1 MSEDDSRQDA
11 DSAERSGDKPR
22 RSWLDRI
29 SAALSG
35 EPTTREDLVE
45 LLTDDDPD
53 TMRLLQGLT
62 LDLSAFAHRR
72 TE

>member
-45 LLTDDDPD
+45 LLRDVQADGLIASD
-53 TMRLLQGLT
+53 TLRMMEGAIAVADLT
-62 LDLSAFAHRR
+62 
-72 TE
+72 